1 MSTKDATS
9 IQKVATSYEKIATS
23 YEKIASSGLKMAK
36 LLEVQIDDLLRF
48 EELPKI
54 AEH

>member
-9 IQKVATSYEKIATS
+9 IQKVATS

-36 LLEVQIDDLLRF
+36 LLEVQIDDLLRS

>member
-1 MSTKDATS
+1 MSTKDTTS
-9 IQKVATSYEKIATS
+9 IQKVATS